1 MIFFPVIGMYLFS
14 KNDCSNVKYSCA
26 SDLEKVRRAFLTR
39 DFKRAEVNQIFEFFY
54 ILRATYL
61 TS

>member
-1 MIFFPVIGMYLFS
+1 MYLFS

-54 ILRATYL
+54 VLRATYL